1 MVKMRWF
8 YNWSIKFKIL
18 SIVAV
23 GIIGFGL
30 YFTANMLV
38 ASENSNRLSNV
49 RDIYFPVLELSD
61 ANIVF
66 FSRIKEALNGA
77 VTSNDEDSM
86 DDAQSFANATK
97 ENFKSILAID
107 NVYSNDVETLKTY
120 LGTYTEMAMTL
131 TRGLV
136 SGSLSFAESKP
147 RIDAMDQAMKLYND
161 SLGGFRESVY
171 NKFTTEVDDAE
182 RTSSEAL
189 MAGAVI
195 GTVLLLLLS
204 GLGWFVAV
212 NVTSNINSVVDSLRE
227 LAAGE
232 GDLSKRLESKQ
243 QDEVG
248 ALVIEFNAFVGNL
261 QQMISKIITSIAQLN
276 ERSEQMGLITEQSSQ
291 GMNQQRQ
298 DIDQVATA
306 MNEMTATVQEVAR
319 NTVSA
324 ADTAREAAHQAETGN
339 KVVNNAVNEIN
350 SLATEIENASTV
362 IHKLEQDSENIGT
375 VLDVIKAI
383 AEQTNLL
390 ALNAAIEAARAGEQG
405 RGFAVVADEVR
416 TLAQRTQQ
424 STQEIQGIIEQLQ
437 HGAIAAVKVMTQSQ
451 VQAKSSVEQ
460 SEQAGE
466 ALASINQMV
475 SRINDMNTQIATAVE
490 EQSAVSEEVNRGMV
504 AISQVSE
511 QSSDGGR
518 QIAAASSEI
527 SGLASQLHELVSQ
540 FKV

>member
-1 MVKMRWF
+1 MRWF
-8 YNWSIKFKIL
+8 CNWSVKFKIL

-23 GIIGFGL
+23 GVIGFGL
-30 YFTANMLV
+30 YLAANMVV
-38 ASENSNRLSNV
+38 ASKNAERLSNI
-49 RDIYFPVLELSD
+49 RDIYFPVLELADSS
-61 ANIVF
+61 VVY

-77 VTSNDEDSM
+77 VSANDEELIE
-86 DDAQSFANATK
+86 DAQNFMAATE
-97 ENFKSILAID
+97 ENFKSINVIDAHYVTDMERLTLALTT
-107 NVYSNDVETLKTY
+107 YSDAAL
-120 LGTYTEMAMTL
+120 TL
-131 TRGLV
+131 TRGMV
-136 SGSLSFAESKP
+136 SGSLDFAEAKP
-147 RIDAMDQAMKLYND
+147 RIDAMDQSMKAYGETLSN
-161 SLGGFRESVY
+161 FREGVHEA
-171 NKFTTEVDDAE
+171 FTSAVNAAE
-182 RTSSEAL
+182 QTTSQVL
-189 MAGAVI
+189 MVGAII
-195 GTVLLLLLS
+195 GLVLLVLLS

-212 NVTSNINSVVDSLRE
+212 NVTANINSVVITLRE

-232 GDLSKRLESKQ
+232 GDLRKRLESQQ

-248 ALVIEFNAFVGNL
+248 ALVNEFNTFVGNL
-261 QQMISKIITSIAQLN
+261 QQMIAKIITSISQLN
-276 ERSEQMGLITEQSSQ
+276 DSAEQMGLITEQSSQ

-319 NTVSA
+319 NTSSA
-324 ADTAREAAHQAETGN
+324 ADTAREAANQAGEGN
-339 KVVNNAVNEIN
+339 KVVNSAVAEIN

-424 STQEIQGIIEQLQ
+424 STQEIQEIIEQLQ
-437 HGAIAAVKVMTQSQ
+437 HGAVAAVKVMSQSQ
-451 VQAKSSVEQ
+451 LQAKSSVDQ
-460 SEQAGE
+460 SVQAGE
-466 ALASINQMV
+466 TLSMINQMV

-490 EQSAVSEEVNRGMV
+490 QQSAVAEEVNRSVV

-511 QSSDGGR
+511 QTSEGGR
-518 QIAAASSEI
+518 QIASSSSDI
-527 SGLASQLHELVSQ
+527 SALASQLHTLVSQ